1 LLATQVPSRH
11 ALRCP
16 LELCCH
22 ASSSFAARAHRRA
35 YPSFLTAR
43 RRTCS
48 SSRAG
53 CACST
58 SAASA
63 RPSFPTALAR
73 ALPPPAFYCMGGA
86 LAQQLSWPWL
96 PHRAR
101 ASLPASGRWPTGVSG
116 GEWQCAAMSG
126 CEQCLKIRRLKKNRI
141 AQISIFLSNFRWT
154 VPIFFQNSIKFYV
167 NSTDF

>member
-1 LLATQVPSRH
+1 MRSAARSSSAATPPRALPHAPTAVPTRASSPHAAAH
-11 ALRCP
+11 ALP
-16 LELCCH
+16 P
-22 ASSSFAARAHRRA
+22 ARAA
-35 YPSFLTAR
+35 P
-43 RRTCS
+43 
-48 SSRAG
+48 
-53 CACST
+53 
-58 SAASA
+58 A
-63 RPSFPTALAR
+63 RPPPQAPARASPPRVTALAR